1 MPEAET
7 PENGEQIVIKKYA
20 NRRLYNTATS
30 RYVTLEQLSEMVKSG
45 QNFAVYDAK
54 TGEDITRSVLTQI
67 IFEEENKGGQTLLPV
82 NFLRHLIGM
91 YGDAMQPFVP
101 NYLETVME
109 TFQKNQE
116 TIREKFTGVLGKV
129 PGLKPFEDIAK
140 QNMALM
146 EKAMQNF
153 VPFPAGKSHIGKA
166 RSKAPAAGSEEVSEL
181 RARIDAMQE
190 QLERLAKSS
199 KE

>member
-1 MPEAET
+1 MGKSSGKVT
-7 PENGEQIVIKKYA
+7 IKKYA
-20 NRRLYNTATS
+20 NRRLYDTES
-30 RYVTLEQLSEMVKSG
+30 SSYITLDRLGAMIREGRDFEVIDAKSG
-45 QNFAVYDAK
+45 D
-54 TGEDITRSVLTQI
+54 DITHQVLTQI
-67 IFEEENKGGQTLLPV
+67 IVEEESRGEGATLLPV
-82 NFLRHLIGM
+82 NFLRQLIGM

-116 TIREKFTGVLGKV
+116 TIREKFTGVLSKV

-190 QLERLAKSS
+190 QLERLAKGS